1 MMDLVV
7 FAQFTGC
14 AGTGLF
20 SDSSVRIMLQP
31 SERLAL
37 QSTLMCAESGN
48 FSLFCRGSATVGS
61 TRAGKTEP
69 QKQQQLDAAMHPMFA
84 AMEVT
89 QPVEPFDGQGQQI
102 SSQTT
107 SRLLRSWWQMCSK
120 PWRFLASLNPWFS
133 ISQRLLAMRKMARR
147 LTR

>member
-1 MMDLVV
+1 MGDGLSS
-7 FAQFTGC
+7 FWC

-37 QSTLMCAESGN
+37 QSSLMCAESGN

-69 QKQQQLDAAMHPMFA
+69 QKQQQLDAARYPMFA
-84 AMEVT
+84 TVEVAEA
-89 QPVEPFDGQGQQI
+89 VESFDSQGQHGEEPADQ
-102 SSQTT
+102 
-107 SRLLRSWWQMCSK
+107 
-120 PWRFLASLNPWFS
+120 
-133 ISQRLLAMRKMARR
+133 
-147 LTR
+147 